1 MYIGSSPTIG
11 NFQVCDAISVV
22 NGQAS
27 YTMQVGG
34 VNATPQSANHML
46 VSLNGILQQPNSS
59 FTISSSTITFASN
72 LVTGDVIDFIQILG
86 DVLDLGVPSDNT
98 VTTAKLAD
106 SSVSLAKLTA
116 TGTKSSSTF
125 LRGDNTFAVPSGGK
139 IGQAVTGTNNA
150 YNTSSS
156 ATSFTDVLSASG
168 TTWETAITPTA
179 TSSKILILP
188 SVYIRNFRNGSND
201 ARGTINMM
209 AKIGS
214 GSYAEIDV
222 ANAFGAYDYGG
233 SGILQDNQYVPIQLY
248 SPNTTSEVKIKFQI
262 KAANTSMTIQTSWSS
277 HTSRVTLLEVLA

>member
-1 MYIGSSPTIG
+1 MAYIGREPTVG

-22 NGQAS
+22 NNQAA

-34 VNATPQSANHML
+34 VNVSPETANHML
-46 VSLNGILQQPNSS
+46 VSLNGVLQAPGSS
-59 FTISSSTITFASN
+59 FTVSGSTITFASN
-72 LVTGDVIDFIQILG
+72 LVTGDVINFIHILG
-86 DVLDLGVPSDNT
+86 SVLDLGVPSDST
-98 VTTAKLAD
+98 
-106 SSVSLAKLTA
+106 VSLAKLTA

>member
-1 MYIGSSPTIG
+1 MAYIGREPQIG

-22 NGQAS
+22 NGQAA
-27 YTMQVGG
+27 YTMQVSS
-34 VNATPQSANHML
+34 VNVSPETANHMI
-46 VSLNGILQQPNSS
+46 VSLNGIIQAPGSS
-59 FTISSSTITFASN
+59 YTVSGSTITFASN
-72 LVTGDVIDFIQILG
+72 LVTGDVINFIHILG
-86 DVLDLGVPSDNT
+86 SVLDLGVPSDST
-98 VTTAKLAD
+98 
-106 SSVSLAKLTA
+106 VSLAKLTA

>member
-1 MYIGSSPTIG
+1 
-11 NFQVCDAISVV
+11 
-22 NGQAS
+22 
-27 YTMQVGG
+27 MQVSG

-46 VSLNGILQQPNSS
+46 VSLNGILQAPNSS
-59 FTISSSTITFASN
+59 FTVSGSTITFASN

-98 VTTAKLAD
+98 V
-106 SSVSLAKLTA
+106 SLAKLTA
-116 TGTKSSSTF
+116 TGTKDATTF
-125 LRGDNTFAVPSGGK
+125 LRGDNSFAVPSGGK
-139 IGQAVTGTNNA
+139 IGQVVTGTNNA

-156 ATSFTDVLSASG
+156 ATSFTDVLSAIG

-209 AKIGS
+209 AKIGG

-222 ANAFGAYDYGG
+222 ANNWGAYDYGG

-248 SPNTTSEVKIKFQI
+248 SPSTTSEVKIKFQI
-262 KAANTSMTIQTSWSS
+262 KAADTSMTIQTSWSS
-277 HTSRVTLLEVLA
+277 ETHFSRVTLLEVLA